1 MSPRGSGRWAALR
14 RACQIAFLLVFV
26 FLVVWTRPVPGQAPA
41 GWLSAFFLIDP
52 LILVLTWLAAH
63 SVPWAALWALVTLG
77 VTVVLGRVFCGWIC
91 PFGTVHAIA
100 GRLLSPRRRKPDPAR
115 DHWSGWHRVK
125 YYLLAGF
132 VAMAIV
138 GSHWGTLFDPL
149 VLLYRSTTAALLP
162 AGQWVVEQG
171 SKAVFDAD
179 LGAGKFRLHH
189 LTDVPYQFLRD
200 HVFVVPKQ
208 AFLGAW
214 LVVLVFGVLVA
225 LNRFRPRFWCRYLCP
240 LGALLGLFAWRPLL
254 RRHTRSEECNQ
265 CGICGVNC
273 RGAAAEAPGQDW
285 HPSECFGCLNC
296 TSACPRGS
304 LGFVWHWPF
313 GRQTP
318 VAPVGLS
325 RRAALAA
332 AAGGLASLAFFR
344 ATPQSRGSTFNPLLL
359 RPPGARSELEF
370 LARCT
375 GCGMCIKV
383 CPTGG
388 LQPALFEAGL
398 EGIWTP
404 RLVPQIGYCDHM
416 CNRCGQVCPTQAI
429 EPLPIDE
436 KQSRRIGLAAFDT
449 SRCLPYA
456 YGINCIVCEE
466 HCPVPEKAIYTVEV
480 EILGR
485 DGQKK
490 TVLQPRVDPQKCT
503 GCGVCEHVCPYQDR
517 AAVRVTSA
525 NESRHPDNQPVVV
538 QPAEESP
545 YP

>member
-1 MSPRGSGRWAALR
+1 M
-14 RACQIAFLLVFV
+14 
-26 FLVVWTRPVPGQAPA
+26 
-41 GWLSAFFLIDP
+41 
-52 LILVLTWLAAH
+52 
-63 SVPWAALWALVTLG
+63 
-77 VTVVLGRVFCGWIC
+77 
-91 PFGTVHAIA
+91 
-100 GRLLSPRRRKPDPAR
+100 
-115 DHWSGWHRVK
+115 
-125 YYLLAGF
+125 
-132 VAMAIV
+132 
-138 GSHWGTLFDPL
+138 
-149 VLLYRSTTAALLP
+149 LP
-162 AGQWVVEQG
+162 ATQWAVEQG

-179 LGAGKFRLHH
+179 LGAGRFRVHH
-189 LTDVPYQFLRD
+189 LTDVPYRFLRD

-214 LVVLVFGVLVA
+214 LIVLVFGVLVA
-225 LNRFRPRFWCRYLCP
+225 LNRVRPRFWCRYLCP
-240 LGALLGLFAWRPLL
+240 LGALLGLVAWRPLL
-254 RRHTRSEECNQ
+254 RRHTRQEDCNQ
-265 CGICGVNC
+265 CGICGVGC
-273 RGAAAEAPGQDW
+273 RGAASDAPGEGW

-313 GRQTP
+313 GQQTP
-318 VAPVGLS
+318 AASVGLS

-344 ATPQSRGSTFNPLLL
+344 ATPQSRATTFNPLLL
-359 RPPGARSELEF
+359 RPPGARSEPEF
-370 LARCT
+370 LARCI

-429 EPLPIDE
+429 EPLPLEE

-449 SRCLPYA
+449 TRCIPYA
-456 YGINCIVCEE
+456 YGIDCIVCEE

-480 EILGR
+480 EVVGR

-490 TVLQPRVDPQKCT
+490 TVLQPRVDPKKCT
-503 GCGVCEHVCPYQDR
+503 GCGVCENVCPYQDR
-517 AAVRVTSA
+517 PGVRVTSA

-538 QPAEESP
+538 PSAEESP

>member
-1 MSPRGSGRWAALR
+1 MSARGGGRGAALR
-14 RACQIAFLLVFV
+14 RVCQAAFLLLFIL
-26 FLVVWTRPVPGQAPA
+26 LVVWTRPVPGEAPA
-41 GWLSAFFLIDP
+41 GWLPAFFLADP

-63 SVPWAALWALVTLG
+63 SVPWAALWALVTVG
-77 VTVVLGRVFCGWIC
+77 VTLVLGRVFCGWVC
-91 PFGTVHAIA
+91 PFGTVHAVA
-100 GRLLSPRRRKPDPAR
+100 GRLLAPRRRKPDPTR
-115 DHWSGWHRVK
+115 DRWSAWHRTK
-125 YYLLAGF
+125 YYLLAAF
-132 VAMAIV
+132 VGMAV
-138 GSHWGTLFDPL
+138 FGGHWGTLFDPL
-149 VLLYRSTTAALLP
+149 VLLYRSTTVALLP
-162 AGQWVVEQG
+162 ATQWAVEQG
-171 SKAVFDAD
+171 SKAIFDAD
-179 LGAGKFRLHH
+179 LGAGNFRLHH
-189 LTDVPYQFLRD
+189 VTDVPYQFLRD
-200 HVFVVPKQ
+200 HVFVVPRQ

-214 LVVLVFGVLVA
+214 LVVVFFGLLVA
-225 LNRFRPRFWCRYLCP
+225 LNRVRPRFWCRYLCP
-240 LGALLGLFAWRPLL
+240 LGALLGLLAWRPLL
-254 RRHTRSEECNQ
+254 RRHTRPDDCNQ
-265 CGICGVNC
+265 CGLCGVDC
-273 RGAAAEAPGQDW
+273 RGAAAEVPGATW

-296 TSACPRGS
+296 TPACPRGS

-318 VAPVGLS
+318 VEPVGLS
-325 RRAALAA
+325 RRAMLAA
-332 AAGGLASLAFFR
+332 AAGGVASLAFLR
-344 ATPQSRGSTFNPLLL
+344 ATPHARGSTYHPLLL
-359 RPPGARSELEF
+359 RPPGARSEPEF

-416 CNRCGQVCPTQAI
+416 CNRCGHVCPTQAI
-429 EPLPIDE
+429 EPLSLQE
-436 KQSRRIGLAAFDT
+436 KQARKIGLAAFDT
-449 SRCLPYA
+449 TRCLPYA

-480 EILGR
+480 EVLGR

-517 AAVRVTSA
+517 PAVRVTSA
-525 NESRHPDNQPVVV
+525 NESRHPDNQPIPVVSDED
-538 QPAEESP
+538 AP

>member
-1 MSPRGSGRWAALR
+1 MNARRGGLGAALR
-14 RACQIAFLLVFV
+14 RVCQAVFLLVFV
-26 FLVVWTRPVPGQAPA
+26 LLVLWTRPVPGQAPA
-41 GWLSAFFLIDP
+41 GWLSAFFLADP
-52 LILVLTWLAAH
+52 LILLLTWLAAH
-63 SVPWAALWALVTLG
+63 SVPWAALWALGTVGFTL
-77 VTVVLGRVFCGWIC
+77 VLGRVFCGWVC

-100 GRLLSPRRRKPDPAR
+100 GRALAPRRRKPDPAR
-115 DHWSGWHRVK
+115 DHWSPWHRVK
-125 YYLLAGF
+125 YYVLAGL
-132 VAMAIV
+132 VAMAIF
-138 GSHWGTLFDPL
+138 GGHWGTLLDPL

-162 AGQWVVEQG
+162 AAQWAVEQG

-179 LGAGKFRLHH
+179 LGAGRFRLHH

-200 HVFVVPKQ
+200 HVFVGPRQ

-214 LVVLVFGVLVA
+214 LILAVFALLVA
-225 LNRFRPRFWCRYLCP
+225 LNRIRPRFWCRYLCP
-240 LGALLGLFAWRPLL
+240 LGALLGVLAWRPLL
-254 RRHTRSEECNQ
+254 RRHTRQEDCNQ
-265 CGICGVNC
+265 CGLCGVDC
-273 RGAAAEAPGQDW
+273 RAGASGAPGQKW

-313 GRQTP
+313 GPQTP
-318 VAPVGLS
+318 VEPVGVS
-325 RRAALAA
+325 RRALLAA
-332 AAGGLASLAFFR
+332 AAGGVAGLAFLR
-344 ATPQSRGSTFNPLLL
+344 ATPQARGTTFNPLLI

-375 GCGMCIKV
+375 GCGMCIKM

-404 RLVPQIGYCDHM
+404 HLVPRIGYCDHM

-429 EPLPIDE
+429 EPLSIEE
-436 KQSRRIGLAAFDT
+436 KHARRIGLAAFDT
-449 SRCLPYA
+449 TRCLPYA

-480 EILGR
+480 EFKGR
-485 DGQKK
+485 DGQ
-490 TVLQPRVDPQKCT
+490 THMVLQPRVDPQKCT

-517 AAVRVTSA
+517 PGVRVTSA
-525 NESRHPDNQPVVV
+525 NESRHPDNQPIPVFS
-538 QPAEESP
+538 AEESP